1 MRKYFLAIAALM
13 LLASGAPAEQPGSI
27 QKPDRTTPSAKVLP
41 VKPATSAN
49 SCAAYGAGFV
59 KLEGSETCVKV
70 GGAVSVGVGTS
81 RGVR

>member
-1 MRKYFLAIAALM
+1 MRKSFLVIAVLM
-13 LLASGAPAEQPGSI
+13 LPASRAPAEQPGI
-27 QKPDRTTPSAKVLP
+27 QKPDRTTPPAGTLP

-70 GGAVSVGVGTS
+70 GGAASVGVGTS
-81 RGVR
+81 RGAR

>member
-1 MRKYFLAIAALM
+1 MRKYLLAIAALM
-13 LLASGAPAEQPGSI
+13 LLASGAPAEQRDI
-27 QKPDRTTPSAKVLP
+27 QKPDRTTPPAKILP

-70 GGAVSVGVGTS
+70 GGAISVGVGTA
-81 RGVR
+81 RGGR

>member
-1 MRKYFLAIAALM
+1 MRKSLAAIAALM
-13 LLASGAPAEQPGSI
+13 LLVSAARAEQPGI
-27 QKPDRTTPSAKVLP
+27 QKPGRNTPPAKVLP

-59 KLEGSETCVKV
+59 KLEGSETCVKI

-81 RGVR
+81 TGAR